1 MDTKPDINAQ
11 IQMTIQMAWEEA
23 EELGLPD
30 PDDTRREAL
39 GRYILTKYP
48 LHYFLE
54 DERYRPN
61 RPSGGSFF
69 ESTGDAA

>member
-1 MDTKPDINAQ
+1 MDTKPNINAQ
-11 IQMTIQMAWEEA
+11 IQMAWEEA

-69 ESTGDAA
+69 ESIGDAA

>member
-1 MDTKPDINAQ
+1 MDTEPDINAQ
-11 IQMTIQMAWEEA
+11 IQMAWEEA

-69 ESTGDAA
+69 ESIGDAA